1 MAEIVLITGTP
12 GAGKTAHMVHM
23 MLHDPIFKTPDGELR
38 KVFTNIKGLEL
49 PHIAVSSLK
58 EELAQSTDEQLSF
71 HDMYTWI
78 KKPENHGSIV
88 IIDEVQ
94 DVWPAR
100 SNGSQ
105 VPPNVSWLN
114 THRHLG
120 VDIFVLT
127 QNPKNID
134 INLRGLVNKH
144 LHIAKN
150 KLGMRTLLE
159 WKYCA
164 NNPLTQAKDAFAKV
178 HKLDTEVFDLYKS
191 AEIHTENKTKVSKWV
206 FVLPMVLLIMPIAL
220 YFSYSLLKNM
230 GKSEDTATETTA
242 ASAPATLDGS
252 NSVQNAVNNAIP
264 QNPIQNTLGAK
275 PEDFIAR
282 LAERP
287 ETKPL
292 YDGQRQVQTMEWPVG
307 CIINTKS
314 DCTCYT
320 EQGTKIKEIPQ
331 ELCKSYVADGLP
343 FNPYKAPEQQTQQSQ
358 GNDTHQANYAADEPY
373 IAQMSGEARP
383 SLSEGNAPS
392 LANIQ

>member
-58 EELAQSTDEQLSF
+58 EELAHSTDEQLSF
-71 HDMYTWI
+71 HDMHTWI
-78 KKPENHGSIV
+78 KKPENHGSVV

-164 NNPLTQAKDAFAKV
+164 NNPLTQAKDAFAKI
-178 HKLDTEVFDLYKS
+178 HKLDDKVFDLYKS
-191 AEIHTENKTKVSKWV
+191 AEIHTENKTKVTKWV
-206 FVLPMVLLIMPIAL
+206 FVLPVVFILMPIMI
-220 YFSYSLLKNM
+220 YFSYSLLKNI
-230 GKSEDTATETTA
+230 GKTEETATETTT
-242 ASAPATLDGS
+242 ASAPATLNGS
-252 NSVQNAVNNAIP
+252 NATQSLTGALP
-264 QNPIQNTLGAK
+264 QNQMQNTLGAK

-292 YDGQRQVQTMEWPVG
+292 YDGQRQVKTMEWPEACVIG
-307 CIINTKS
+307 VDKK
-314 DCTCYT
+314 CTCYT
-320 EQGTKIKEIPQ
+320 NQFTKIKEISQ
-331 ELCKSYVADGLP
+331 ELCESYLEDGMP
-343 FNPYKAPEQQTQQSQ
+343 FNPYKSPEQETQPQQTQTTETEPMH
-358 GNDTHQANYAADEPY
+358 DQAYV
-373 IAQMSGEARP
+373 AQLNGETRP
-383 SLSEGNAPS
+383 SLNEGNAQN